1 MKELQEAQKKHEIL
15 LMEERAL
22 RQASEEHTQA
32 QLEHIAH
39 IQEGFQMTLSNLEG
53 NQVMMQQQLQSV
65 IEQLQIYNRNKSVLG
80 EGLTAS
86 AEKGSTSHNP
96 LENVPRNESQN
107 QSASGGCIPF
117 PKVEFPHFD
126 GDNPRAWIRK
136 CNRYFQVI
144 STIGEDQ
151 KVPLASV
158 HLEGRA
164 ELWYQGYIE
173 GREAPSWQ
181 EFVLAV
187 FERFE
192 DLDFEK
198 VMGEFNRLQQ
208 ENSVNNYLEKFEE
221 LKSYMLIF
229 NKDLNEEF
237 FTMKFINGLREDIKG
252 AVTTMRPTNLNQAIT
267 LAKKQEATVDAIVK
281 RATHL
286 HKLYHPTKPPYRN
299 LNTTSTGPPKP
310 PNTRFSPKPRAEPTP
325 QPRKLL
331 TEAEMRARR
340 EKNLCYNCDEKYVP
354 GHRCKVR
361 QIYMIMSEE
370 EEQAYIEDAGQIEQ

>member
-32 QLEHIAH
+32 QLEHITH

-65 IEQLQIYNRNKSVLG
+65 IEQLQIYNRNKSILG

-96 LENVPRNESQN
+96 LGNVPRNESQN
-107 QSASGGCIPF
+107 QSASGGYTPF

-198 VMGEFNRLQQ
+198 VMG
-208 ENSVNNYLEKFEE
+208 
-221 LKSYMLIF
+221 
-229 NKDLNEEF
+229 
-237 FTMKFINGLREDIKG
+237 
-252 AVTTMRPTNLNQAIT
+252 
-267 LAKKQEATVDAIVK
+267 AT
-281 RATHL
+281 R
-286 HKLYHPTKPPYRN
+286 
-299 LNTTSTGPPKP
+299 
-310 PNTRFSPKPRAEPTP
+310 RFS
-325 QPRKLL
+325 
-331 TEAEMRARR
+331 
-340 EKNLCYNCDEKYVP
+340 
-354 GHRCKVR
+354 
-361 QIYMIMSEE
+361 
-370 EEQAYIEDAGQIEQ
+370 